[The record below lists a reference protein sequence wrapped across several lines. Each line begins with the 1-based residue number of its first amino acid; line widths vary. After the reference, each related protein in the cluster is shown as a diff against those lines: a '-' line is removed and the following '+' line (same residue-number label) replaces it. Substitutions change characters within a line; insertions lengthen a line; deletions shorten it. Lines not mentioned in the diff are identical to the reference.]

1 MRTLAQIQN
10 AAFLAWDT
18 VRSHALRSFLTLI
31 GIVIGVASVVMVGAA
46 IEGLGVYALRSVS
59 AAFGTDSFMVAQYAM
74 TGNLTRRDLIEKM
87 KRNKPVRLEDAR
99 LVQAALGEKIWF
111 SPSRQRS
118 GATLKREDLE
128 CEDASVAGVGA
139 DMAEI
144 RDLGIVDGRF
154 FTDQEERS
162 AVHVAV
168 IGDEVKEMLFP
179 GGGTPLGRTLRIDGA
194 EFTVVGTLKRIGT
207 TFGRSQDKIAYIP
220 VTVFN
225 RMYGT
230 SAGVQLYGRPKPSA
244 RQTLEEALDET
255 RVVLRSR
262 FHTRPGEPDNFDTR
276 TPDAMREFVDNLL
289 GIIAAAVV
297 PLTAISLVVG
307 GVVIMNIMLAVV
319 TERTH
324 EIGIRKSVGARQD
337 DILNQFL
344 IESLILSA
352 LGGLIGVGTAWLV
365 AVIVRNTTPVP
376 MALPYSAV
384 FTGVGLSAAV
394 GLFFG
399 IYPAR
404 RAAQMDPIV
413 ALRFEK

>member
-46 IEGLGVYALRSVS
+46 IEGLGVYALQSVS

-99 LVQAALGEKIWF
+99 LVQAALGETIWF
-111 SPSRQRS
+111 SPSRQQT
-118 GATLKREDLE
+118 GAILKRDGLE
-128 CEDASVAGVGA
+128 CEDTSVAGVGA
-139 DMAEI
+139 EMAEV
-144 RDLGIVDGRF
+144 RDLGIADGRF
-154 FTDQEERS
+154 FTGQEELA

-168 IGDEVKEMLFP
+168 IGDEVKEALFP
-179 GGGTPLGRTLRIDGA
+179 GGGSPLGRTLRIDGA
-194 EFTVVGTLKRIGT
+194 EFTVIGALKKIGT

-225 RMYGT
+225 RMYGA

-244 RQTLEEALDET
+244 GQTLEEALDDT

-262 FHTRPGEPDNFDTR
+262 FHTRPGAPDNFDTR
-276 TPDAMREFVDNLL
+276 TPDAMREFVDSLL

-307 GVVIMNIMLAVV
+307 GVVIMNIMLVSV
-319 TERTH
+319 TERTR
-324 EIGIRKSVGARQD
+324 EIGIRKALGARRS
-337 DILNQFL
+337 DIMLQVL
-344 IESLILSA
+344 VESVTLSVA
-352 LGGLIGVGTAWLV
+352 GG
-365 AVIVRNTTPVP
+365 
-376 MALPYSAV
+376 
-384 FTGVGLSAAV
+384 AV
-394 GLFFG
+394 GLALAAVATGALSRLLEIPLVITPAYIALALGVSSAVG
-399 IYPAR
+399 ILSGWYPAS
-404 RAAQMDPIV
+404 RAAGLDPV
-413 ALRFEK
+413 EALRSE